1 MQVQEA
7 LDPAQVFEASL
18 IARHKTL
25 REVTSR
31 GDSSV
36 QQFYRDATVFVTG
49 GSGFLGKQLIE
60 KLFRATNI
68 SKVFLLMRM
77 KKGKPIK
84 QRISEMLEDP
94 VYDILKVEQPGF
106 VDKIVPVE
114 GDVAELRLGMSDE
127 DWKTVT
133 EQTDIIFHMAATTRF
148 DEVLRVATFI
158 NVRGTRETLLLA
170 KECSK
175 LRSFVHVS
183 TAYSHAK
190 DNFIKTDV
198 LEEFYPSPVDPE
210 ALIRMAETV
219 EEGTL
224 NDITRKLIKGWP
236 NTYSFAKA
244 VAEELVRN
252 VGEDLPVCVVRP
264 AIVVCA
270 YREPHPGWLD
280 LSCVYGATGII
291 LGSGLGLMHV
301 IYANDETKIG
311 LIPVDYVNNAI
322 ITAGYETA
330 RRRGRGARDTKI
342 YTVVSSTRTDSVW
355 GNLRKLFDGKPLLC
369 KSPVA
374 VWYNFWFHTSN
385 ATMFWL
391 LTWLIHLIPAYI
403 VDNICAVFG
412 KERRFVRLYK
422 KMGNMSKALSYFTLN
437 YWNFQDKNL
446 ENLYN
451 SLSPVDKEIFN
462 FDIDNMDWKE
472 YLLTWSIGVRKYIVK
487 DGLKGTYYAVNKQR
501 VFRIL
506 HYILSFLYIYGLY
519 KVVYYSF
526 TLLSL
531 FFKLFL

>member
-1 MQVQEA
+1 MQEA
-7 LDPAQVFEASL
+7 QDPAQVVEASL

-49 GSGFLGKQLIE
+49 GSGFVGKQLIE

-68 SKVFLLMRM
+68 SKVFLLIRQ

-84 QRISEMLEDP
+84 LRISEMLEDP
-94 VYDILKVEQPGF
+94 VYDILRVEQPGF

-114 GDVAELRLGMSDE
+114 GDVAELRLGMNDE
-127 DWKTVT
+127 DWKMVS
-133 EQTDIIFHMAATTRF
+133 EQTDIIFHVAATTKF
-148 DEVLRVATFI
+148 TESLRAATFI

-170 KECSK
+170 KECCN
-175 LRSFVHVS
+175 LISFVYVS

-190 DNFIKTDV
+190 VSKPDV
-198 LEEFYPSPVDPE
+198 LEEFYPSPIDPE

-219 EEGTL
+219 EEETL
-224 NDITRKLIKGWP
+224 NDITSKFIKGWP
-236 NTYSFAKA
+236 NTYSFGKA

-264 AIVVCA
+264 AAVICA

-280 LSCVYGATGII
+280 QSSTYGASGLI
-291 LGSGLGLMHV
+291 LGLSSGVMHV

-355 GNLRKLFDGKPLLC
+355 GNVRKFFDQKLLPC
-369 KSPVA
+369 QSPSA
-374 VWYNFWFHTSN
+374 VWYNFWLNTSN
-385 ATMFWL
+385 ATMYWL

-412 KERRFVRLYK
+412 KERRLVRVYK
-422 KMGNMSKALSYFTLN
+422 QIDKRSRALSYFSLN
-437 YWNFQDKNL
+437 SWNFQDKNL

-451 SLSPVDKEIFN
+451 SLSPEDKEIFN

-501 VFRIL
+501 VKRIL
-506 HYILSFLYIYGLY
+506 HYILSALYIYGLY
-519 KVVYYSF
+519 KMLHYSYILIVF
-526 TLLSL
+526 